1 MLQHNINDLINHK
14 SCLISEISFLTER
27 VNNLNASDDDL
38 FGNAKSNLLV
48 SLIEV
53 LKVRVLEVSKEIEKE
68 LNSN

>member
-1 MLQHNINDLINHK
+1 MVPYNINDLINHK

-27 VNNLNASDDDL
+27 VNNLNVSDDDL

-53 LKVRVLEVSKEIEKE
+53 LKIRVLEVSEEIEKA

>member
-27 VNNLNASDDDL
+27 VNNLNVSDNDL
-38 FGNAKSNLLV
+38 FRNAKSNLLL

-53 LKVRVLEVSKEIEKE
+53 LKVRVLEVSEEIEKA

>member
-1 MLQHNINDLINHK
+1 MVPYNINDLINHK

-38 FGNAKSNLLV
+38 FGNAKSNLLA

-53 LKVRVLEVSKEIEKE
+53 LKIRVLEVSEEIEKA

>member
-27 VNNLNASDDDL
+27 VNNLNVSDNDL
-38 FGNAKSNLLV
+38 FRNAKSNLLF

-53 LKVRVLEVSKEIEKE
+53 LKVRVLEVSEEIEKA

>member
-1 MLQHNINDLINHK
+1 MVPYNINDLINHK

-53 LKVRVLEVSKEIEKE
+53 LKIRVLEVSGEIEKA

>member
-1 MLQHNINDLINHK
+1 MVPYNINDLINHK

-27 VNNLNASDDDL
+27 VNNLNTSDDDL
-38 FGNAKSNLLV
+38 FGNAKSNLLA

-53 LKVRVLEVSKEIEKE
+53 LKIRVLEVSEEIEKA

>member
-27 VNNLNASDDDL
+27 VNNLNVSDNDL
-38 FGNAKSNLLV
+38 FRNAKSNLLV

-53 LKVRVLEVSKEIEKE
+53 LKIRVLEVSEEIEKA

>member
-1 MLQHNINDLINHK
+1 MVPYNINDLINHK

-53 LKVRVLEVSKEIEKE
+53 LKTRVLEVSEEIEKA
-68 LNSN
+68 LNYN

>member
-27 VNNLNASDDDL
+27 VNNLNVSDNDL
-38 FGNAKSNLLV
+38 FRNAKSNLLV

-53 LKVRVLEVSKEIEKE
+53 LKIRVLEVSEEIEKE

>member
-1 MLQHNINDLINHK
+1 M
-14 SCLISEISFLTER
+14 TER

-53 LKVRVLEVSKEIEKE
+53 LKIRVLEVSGEIEKA

>member
-1 MLQHNINDLINHK
+1 MVPYNINDLINHK

-27 VNNLNASDDDL
+27 VNNLNASDDL
-38 FGNAKSNLLV
+38 FVNAKSNLLV

-53 LKVRVLEVSKEIEKE
+53 LKIRVLEVSVEIEKA

>member
-1 MLQHNINDLINHK
+1 MVPYNINDLINHK

-53 LKVRVLEVSKEIEKE
+53 LKTRVLEVSVEIEKA